1 MQINTGTPEV
11 RLWKIKKN
19 TLNEIHKPKLDL
31 EERLESWIASDISI
45 VAQNLLVIDRQCETD
60 YGGVIDLLCIDEK
73 GDLIIIELKRDKTP
87 REITAQVLDYA
98 SWVKHLSPEKVQS
111 IAESYLKNVSFE
123 EAYQNKFNQS
133 LPESINEEHRMLIVG
148 SKIDSSSQ
156 RIINYLSENY
166 RVAINAI
173 TFNYFKEGEDEFLAR
188 TFLIEPSRAHV
199 TGGTTKRRP
208 NLTYEQLQEISNER
222 GVGEIYAYLFN
233 ELPQYFR
240 GINRTRS
247 SIAFTGEFRETKR
260 SAIFNLIPTD
270 SDSEHGLRWQLYD
283 LRFREYFNISEEKLL
298 SILPS
303 ERESWKYG
311 TPGDQK
317 SYAERDILEQWSG
330 YSGYIQ
336 MPDARKFIQFLQEL
350 TRAKQGSVNSI

>member
-1 MQINTGTPEV
+1 MQTNTGTPEV

-19 TLNEIHKPKLDL
+19 TLEEIHKPKLDL

-45 VAQNLLVIDRQCETD
+45 IAQNLLVIDRQCETD

-98 SWVKHLSPEKVQS
+98 SWVKHLSPEKVQR
-111 IAESYLKNVSFE
+111 IAERYLKNVSFE
-123 EAYQNKFNQS
+123 EAYQTKFNQS
-133 LPESINEEHRMLIVG
+133 LPESINEELRMLVVG

-173 TFNYFKEGEDEFLAR
+173 TFNYFKEGKDEFLAR
-188 TFLIEPSRAHV
+188 TFLIEPSRVPV
-199 TGGTTKRRP
+199 TPSTSSKRRP
-208 NLTYEQLQEISNER
+208 NLTYEQLQEISDER
-222 GVGEIYAYLFN
+222 GVGEVYSYLFN
-233 ELPQYFR
+233 ELQQYLR
-240 GINRTRS
+240 GTNRTRS

-303 ERESWKYG
+303 DREPWRYG

-330 YSGYIQ
+330 YTGYIK
-336 MPDARKFIQFLQEL
+336 MPEARKFIQFLQEL
-350 TRAKQGSVNSI
+350 TQERNKVM

>member
-1 MQINTGTPEV
+1 MQVLTGTPEV

-19 TLNEIHKPKLDL
+19 TLEEMHKPKLDL

-45 VAQNLLVIDRQCETD
+45 IAQNLLVIGRQCETD

-98 SWVKHLSPEKVQS
+98 SWVKHLSPEKVES

-123 EAYQNKFNQS
+123 EAYQKKFNQS
-133 LPESINEEHRMLIVG
+133 LPESINEEHRMLVVG

-166 RVAINAI
+166 KVAINAI
-173 TFNYFKEGEDEFLAR
+173 TFNYFKEGDDEFLAR
-188 TFLIEPSRAHV
+188 TFLIEPSRV
-199 TGGTTKRRP
+199 PITPSTSSKRRP
-208 NLTYEQLQEISNER
+208 NLTYEQLQNISDER
-222 GVGEIYAYLFN
+222 GVGEVYSYLFN
-233 ELPQYFR
+233 ELQQYFR
-240 GINRTRS
+240 GTNRTRS

-260 SAIFNLIPTD
+260 SAILNLIPTD

-311 TPGDQK
+311 TLSDQK
-317 SYAERDILEQWSG
+317 SYEERDILEQWSG
-330 YSGYIQ
+330 YKGYIQ
-336 MPDARKFIQFLQEL
+336 MLEAIKFIQFLQEL
-350 TRAKQGSVNSI
+350 TRARKKVV